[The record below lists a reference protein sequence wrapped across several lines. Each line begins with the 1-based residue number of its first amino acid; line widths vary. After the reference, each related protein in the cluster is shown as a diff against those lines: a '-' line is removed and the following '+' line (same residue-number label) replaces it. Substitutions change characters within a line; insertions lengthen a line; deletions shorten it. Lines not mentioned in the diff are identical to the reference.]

1 MIIKKERGKFVF
13 ILILI
18 QFRNSGKN
26 IRKRVKAWDIYAA
39 QSRFVKLFFS
49 VRNKEKKVSYTS
61 FLFLNSFNN
70 SRKWRGIMKIMLNRN
85 LKLLYKTI
93 LLDKWNIE

>member
-1 MIIKKERGKFVF
+1 MEKIFGSALKLA
-13 ILILI
+13 ILQL
-18 QFRNSGKN
+18 
-26 IRKRVKAWDIYAA
+26 
-39 QSRFVKLFFS
+39 RFVKLFFS
-49 VRNKEKKVSYTS
+49 VRNKEKKVSYTR

-70 SRKWRGIMKIMLNRN
+70 SRKLRGIMKIMLNRN